1 MSNSI
6 RELGS
11 IGIDPSSWNWNKFG
25 SGLRNLGDPS
35 LSNEWGVRFKK
46 TVRPA
51 PTP

>member
-11 IGIDPSSWNWNKFG
+11 IGIDRPIDPSSWNWNKFG

-35 LSNEWGVRFKK
+35 LSNEWGVRF
-46 TVRPA
+46 
-51 PTP
+51 